1 MQDRARKIKGETHAE
16 KRSKNRSCPG
26 LRLTGAASASW
37 NLKKERSK
45 GSRKFYWKLK
55 KGDRKASVLSMPL
68 LYGASMNRFGFE
80 YEQFVKNRLFAE
92 RNENPPEKPA
102 GKKQNA

>member
-1 MQDRARKIKGETHAE
+1 MEIE
-16 KRSKNRSCPG
+16 
-26 LRLTGAASASW
+26 
-37 NLKKERSK
+37 
-45 GSRKFYWKLK
+45 K
-55 KGDRKASVLSMPL
+55 KGDRKAFVLSMPL

-92 RNENPPEKPA
+92 KNKNPPEKPA